1 MRLENHIAM
10 LEMHDLVPF
19 KVSEK
24 LYSKKKKKKKKKYVP
39 PCKTHNFPNMLKH
52 GNFYFVIICINIRN
66 IRKYCTKQTL
76 ENVVLSN
83 FLTADRL

>member
-24 LYSKKKKKKKKKYVP
+24 LYSKKKKK
-39 PCKTHNFPNMLKH
+39 NMSSLAKPT
-52 GNFYFVIICINIRN
+52 IS
-66 IRKYCTKQTL
+66 QTCL
-76 ENVVLSN
+76 NMEIFILS
-83 FLTADRL
+83 